1 MPLMN
6 FQSTVKILCLSFGL
20 LLSIGTSSRAQ
31 LEFESPPIDYQNAPA
46 ENPVARL
53 HADLVAGRVRLEYS
67 EEHGYLP
74 ALLDALDISPES
86 QVLVFSQT
94 SFQLRKI
101 TPQKPRAIYFNDET
115 YVGWVQH
122 SDLLEI
128 STADPNLGAVFYSLE
143 YSPAKQPSLI
153 RDQGH
158 CLTCH
163 ASSRTKNVPGHLVR
177 SVFVDRR
184 GQPLLSAGT
193 FNTEHSSPFS
203 ERWGGWYVTGTHGT
217 MRHMGNAIVSEP
229 DALEKI
235 DREAGANLV
244 SLDSLFETSA
254 YLTPHSDVVALM
266 VLEHQSTMHNHFT
279 FAQMDSRLAD
289 HYDGI
294 MNKALERPAEY
305 QSESTVR
312 RFQAA
317 TEKIVQYMLF
327 CDEFKLES
335 PVAGTSGFADY
346 FSALGPKDS
355 QGRSLRDF
363 DLKTRLF
370 KYPCSYLIYAD
381 SFQQLPQPVVDQVL
395 SRLEEILTAETVEAE
410 FAHLSDED
418 RKAIHEILSETLPQ
432 WKTSR

>member
-1 MPLMN
+1 MPQL
-6 FQSTVKILCLSFGL
+6 QSQSLLIQLCCSIILL
-20 LLSIGTSSRAQ
+20 IGISSSVHAQ
-31 LEFESPPIDYQNAPA
+31 LEFEQPPINYQQAPA
-46 ENPVARL
+46 HNPLARL
-53 HADLVAGRVRLEYS
+53 QADLESGRIQLEYS
-67 EEHGYLP
+67 EAQGYLP
-74 ALLDALDISPES
+74 ALLKALDISPES

-101 TPQKPRAIYFNDET
+101 SPQKPRAIYFNDET

-122 SDLLEI
+122 SDFLEL
-128 STADPNLGAVFYSLE
+128 STADPQLGAVFYTLE
-143 YSPAKQPSLI
+143 HSPDSQPI
-153 RDQGH
+153 IVRDRGQ

-163 ASSRTKNVPGHLVR
+163 ASSRTKNIPGHLVR

-193 FNTEHSSPFS
+193 FTTEHSSPFS
-203 ERWGGWYVTGTHGT
+203 ERWGGWYVTGTHGS
-217 MRHMGNAIVSEP
+217 MRHMGNVSVSDP

-244 SLDSLFETSA
+244 SLDALLETSA
-254 YLTPHSDVVALM
+254 YLTPHSDVIALM
-266 VLEHQSTMHNHFT
+266 VLEHQSPMHNHFT

-294 MNKALERPAEY
+294 MNKALERPADY

-317 TEKIVQYMLF
+317 TEKIVKYMLF
-327 CDEFKLES
+327 CDEFKLEA
-335 PVAGTSGFADY
+335 PVAGTSGYAEY
-346 FSALGPKDS
+346 FSALGPQDS

-363 DLKTRLF
+363 ELKTRLF
-370 KYPCSYLIYAD
+370 KYPCSFLIYSE
-381 SFQQLPQPVVDQVL
+381 SFQQLPKPIIDRVL
-395 SRLEEILTAETVEAE
+395 SRLNEILTAETVEDE

-418 RKAIHEILSETLPQ
+418 RQAIYEILSETLPQ
-432 WKTSR
+432 WKMPR